1 MTDHIFTEAKTG
13 KFTCLAC
20 GAAEAPPHMPAPISV
35 IIDAMD
41 HFISQHEDCK
51 PPVAETVMSDYIKG
65 FDAGCDFIVREI
77 EIWSAKHQYDVIALL
92 AHLQQEGFVPK
103 K

>member
-13 KFTCLAC
+13 KFTCLSC
-20 GAAEAPPHMPAPISV
+20 GATEAPPHMPAPISV

-51 PPVAETVMSDYIKG
+51 APAETVMSDYIKG

-77 EIWSAKHQYDVIALL
+77 ETWSTKHQYDVIALL
-92 AHLQQEGFVPK
+92 AHLRQCKGLS
-103 K
+103 